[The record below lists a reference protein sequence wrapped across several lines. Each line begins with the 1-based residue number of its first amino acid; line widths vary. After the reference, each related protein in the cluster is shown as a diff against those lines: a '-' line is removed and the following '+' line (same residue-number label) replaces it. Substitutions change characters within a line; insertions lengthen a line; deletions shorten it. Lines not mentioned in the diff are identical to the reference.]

1 MAKTDITK
9 QAGTVVSPQRDIF
22 AAMRD
27 EMDKMFERFE
37 HGFPRWPALFRRASD
52 NGIVVPE
59 LDVRENATSMIV
71 EAELP
76 GVDEKD
82 ISVTLA
88 NGVLTIKGE
97 KQQSKEEKNES
108 FYLAERSYGSF
119 ERSLRLPD
127 SIDESKVDARF
138 DKGVLKV
145 TCTKKPEAVKAER
158 RIEVK
163 KSS

>member
-37 HGFPRWPALFRRASD
+37 HGFPRWPALFRRASG

-59 LDVRENATSMIV
+59 LDVRENATSMTV

-97 KQQSKEEKNES
+97 KQQRKEEKNES
-108 FYLAERSYGSF
+108 FYLAERSYVMTTLSPCPSGRGARLMPTGWTGKTASRGRGAAAANDGS
-119 ERSLRLPD
+119 
-127 SIDESKVDARF
+127 
-138 DKGVLKV
+138 
-145 TCTKKPEAVKAER
+145 R
-158 RIEVK
+158 RWAYL
-163 KSS
+163 